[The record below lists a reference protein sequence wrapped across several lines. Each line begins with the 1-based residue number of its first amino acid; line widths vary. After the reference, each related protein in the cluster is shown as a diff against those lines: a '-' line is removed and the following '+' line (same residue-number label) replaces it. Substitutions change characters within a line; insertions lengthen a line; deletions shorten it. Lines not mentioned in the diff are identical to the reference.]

1 MMKYRVTVEVL
12 DAEGVTDPAG
22 KIMTFDQWRPAF
34 YQQFQNDHLDQV
46 VAAVAVAV
54 NSVVSKQQTP

>member
-12 DAEGVTDPAG
+12 DAEGVRDPVG
-22 KIMTFDQWRPAF
+22 NIMTFDQWRPAF

-54 NSVVSKQQTP
+54 NSVVNEK